1 MASRQRGA
9 PGLRRR
15 MSSTRAVSKKSLR
28 SSTAERAGRI
38 AKQLAAA
45 YPDAECALVH
55 STALELLVATILS
68 AQCTDVRVNFVTKEL
83 FKRYKSAKDFAEADP
98 KELEAAIRSTGFFRN
113 KAKSIRGAA
122 RMLVDNFGGDVPSTM
137 EELLQ
142 LPGVARKT
150 ANVVLGTWFKKAS
163 GVVVDTHVHRVA
175 RRLQLTREEDPK
187 KIERDLMGL
196 LPEAEWINFSHRLIW
211 HGRKL
216 CTARKPKCD
225 GCPLAED
232 CPSAGKIA

>member
-1 MASRQRGA
+1 
-9 PGLRRR
+9 
-15 MSSTRAVSKKSLR
+15 MSSIRAMSTKSSKSSKADRVSRIVRKLA
-28 SSTAERAGRI
+28 ST
-38 AKQLAAA
+38 

-55 STALELLVATILS
+55 SNALELLVATILS
-68 AQCTDVRVNFVTKEL
+68 AQCTDVRVNLVTKEL
-83 FKRYKSAKDFAEADP
+83 FKRYKSAKDFAESDP
-98 KELEAAIRSTGFFRN
+98 KELEAAVRSTGFFRN

-122 RMLVDNFGGDVPSTM
+122 KMLVETFGGEVPSTM

-150 ANVVLGTWFKKAS
+150 ANVVLGTWFKKAT
-163 GVVVDTHVHRVA
+163 GVVVDTHVHRIS
-175 RRLQLTREEDPK
+175 RRLQLTREDDPK
-187 KIERDLMGL
+187 KIEQDLMAL
-196 LPEAEWINFSHRLIW
+196 LPAEEWINFSHRVIW

-225 GCPLAED
+225 ECPLAAD

>member
-1 MASRQRGA
+1 
-9 PGLRRR
+9 
-15 MSSTRAVSKKSLR
+15 MSSTRAVPKKPSR
-28 SSTAERAGRI
+28 SSTADRAGRI
-38 AKQLAAA
+38 VKLLAST

-55 STALELLVATILS
+55 SNALQLLVATILS
-68 AQCTDVRVNFVTKEL
+68 AQCTDVRVNLVTKEL
-83 FKRYKSAKDFAEADP
+83 FKRYKSAKEFAESDP

-122 RMLVDNFGGDVPSTM
+122 KMLVETFGGEVPSTM

-150 ANVVLGTWFKKAS
+150 ANVVLGTWFKTAS
-163 GVVVDTHVHRVA
+163 GVVVDTHVHRIS
-175 RRLQLTREEDPK
+175 RRLQLTREDDPK
-187 KIERDLMGL
+187 KIERDLMGV
-196 LPEAEWINFSHRLIW
+196 LPQAEWINFSHRLIW

-216 CTARKPKCD
+216 CTARKPRC
-225 GCPLAED
+225 GECPLAED

>member
-1 MASRQRGA
+1 
-9 PGLRRR
+9 
-15 MSSTRAVSKKSLR
+15 MSSTRAMLKKPSR
-28 SSTAERAGRI
+28 SSTADRAGRI
-38 AKQLAAA
+38 AKQLASA

-55 STALELLVATILS
+55 SNALQLLVATILS
-68 AQCTDVRVNFVTKEL
+68 AQCTDVRVNLVTKEL
-83 FKRYKSAKDFAEADP
+83 FKRYKSAKDFAESDP
-98 KELEAAIRSTGFFRN
+98 QELEAAVRSTGFFRN
-113 KAKSIRGAA
+113 KAKSIRGMAT
-122 RMLVDNFGGDVPSTM
+122 MVVETFGGEVPSTM

-163 GVVVDTHVHRVA
+163 GVVVDTHVHRIS
-175 RRLQLTREEDPK
+175 RRLQLTREDDPK

-216 CTARKPKCD
+216 CTARKPKC
-225 GCPLAED
+225 GECPLAED

>member
-1 MASRQRGA
+1 MK
-9 PGLRRR
+9 
-15 MSSTRAVSKKSLR
+15 SSKSSAR
-28 SSTAERAGRI
+28 DRIGRI
-38 AKQLAAA
+38 VKLLAAH
-45 YPDAECALVH
+45 YGDATCALVH
-55 STALELLVATILS
+55 SNALQLLVATILS
-68 AQCTDVRVNFVTKEL
+68 AQCTDVRVNLVTKEL
-83 FKRYKSAKDFAEADP
+83 FKRYKSAKDFAESDP
-98 KELEAAIRSTGFFRN
+98 KELEAAVRSTGFFRN

-122 RMLVDNFGGDVPSTM
+122 KMLVETFGGEVPSTM

-163 GVVVDTHVHRVA
+163 GVVVDTHVHRIS
-175 RRLQLTREEDPK
+175 RRLQLTREDDPK

-216 CTARKPKCD
+216 CTARKPKC
-225 GCPLAED
+225 GECPLAED